1 MFLCAMQSS
10 RNQEFKKIP
19 TQVSHLY
26 KKVPHRMIK
35 SMKEYDRELTVKYMA
50 NDLDKDLSKNNLFQE
65 SV

>member
-1 MFLCAMQSS
+1 
-10 RNQEFKKIP
+10 
-19 TQVSHLY
+19 
-26 KKVPHRMIK
+26 MIK